1 MTTRTLRQER
11 KHVAEW
17 SDSHG
22 KTCMLTALVRHD
34 DRCRNGHNTFSV
46 TADLLQDGEWSAGG
60 CLHDEIRE
68 HMPALAPLL
77 KWHLCGTDGPLH
89 YVANTLYHL
98 GFTKWTPGNLERARA
113 TAIWLDMPPA
123 LTASNG
129 ADEAVVTAM
138 LLERLPGLME
148 QFRRAVESAGLVY

>member
-1 MTTRTLRQER
+1 MTTRTLHQER

-22 KTCMLTALVRHD
+22 KTCTLTARVRHD
-34 DRCRNGHNTFSV
+34 DRYGNGHNTFSV
-46 TADLLQDGEWSAGG
+46 TADLHQNGKWVAGG
-60 CLHDEIRE
+60 CLHNEIRE
-68 HMPALAPLL
+68 HMPALAPLIR
-77 KWHLCGTDGPLH
+77 WHLCSTDGPMH

-98 GFTKWTPGNLERARA
+98 GFTKWTPGNLEHARA
-113 TAIWLDMPPA
+113 TAIWPDMPPA